1 VAERS
6 ENLSVNAKIRMIH
19 GRALDGFG
27 QG

>member
-6 ENLSVNAKIRMIH
+6 ENPSVNAKIRMIH
-19 GRALDGFG
+19 VRALEGFG